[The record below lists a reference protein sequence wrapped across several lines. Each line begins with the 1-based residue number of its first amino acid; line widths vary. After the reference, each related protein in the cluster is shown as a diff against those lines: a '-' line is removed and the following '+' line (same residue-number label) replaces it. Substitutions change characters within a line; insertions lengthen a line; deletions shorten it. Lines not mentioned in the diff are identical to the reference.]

1 MDFALTP
8 PQLDLQR
15 RAHDFAAREIAPGAA
30 ARDQAEA
37 VDRRLFIRLAEQ
49 GWMGALWPTT
59 LGGSA
64 LTYLDLAL
72 IGEQIAGACLSTAIA
87 LAIHTCLASM
97 SIYEAGDDAQRQRWM
112 RLLASGGALGAF
124 ALTEPDAGSDPGGLS
139 ATLTRAGDRL
149 ILNGVK
155 TWVSNAGLAEAF
167 VVFASHD
174 LTQRHR
180 AITALV
186 IEAGTPGLA
195 LGLREATL
203 GLRAA
208 DIRTV
213 TFENVVVAPDAVL
226 GRLGDGWP
234 IILRAFDRVRVVLAA
249 AALGAAAGAVALG
262 VEYASTRRQFGTQ
275 IGYKQAVQA
284 YLAESQMEVE
294 ALRGLVYRA
303 AWLADRG
310 EPFGLAGAQAKAF
323 GARVANAVA
332 DRMLQVHGGAGFN
345 EALPI
350 ARVYRDVRAL
360 RLLGG
365 TDEIQRY
372 VVARALLEPHGV
384 RIQP

>member
-1 MDFALTP
+1 MDLSLSRNQLELQGRARDVAL
-8 PQLDLQR
+8 
-15 RAHDFAAREIAPGAA
+15 REVAPGAA
-30 ARDQAEA
+30 GRDRAESP
-37 VDRRLFIRLAEQ
+37 DRGVYIRLAEQ

-59 LGGSA
+59 LGGSG
-64 LTYLDLAL
+64 LGYLDLAL
-72 IGEQIAGACLSTAIA
+72 IVEQIANACVSTAIS

-97 SIYEAGDDAQRQRWM
+97 SVYEAGDDAQRQRWM

-124 ALTEPDAGSDPGGLS
+124 ALTEPNAGSDPGGLT
-139 ATLTRAGDRL
+139 ATLSHRDDRL

-155 TWVSNAGLAEAF
+155 SWVSNAGLAEAF

-186 IEAGTPGLA
+186 LEAGTPGLT
-195 LGLREATL
+195 LGPREPTL
-203 GLRAA
+203 GLRSV

-213 TFENVVVAPDAVL
+213 SFDNVIVPPDALL
-226 GRLGDGWP
+226 GKLGDGWP
-234 IILRAFDRVRVVLAA
+234 IILRAFDRVRVALAA

-262 VEYASTRRQFGTQ
+262 AEYAGSRRQFGAQ
-275 IGYKQAVQA
+275 IGYKQAVQTH
-284 YLAESQMEVE
+284 LAESQMDVE

-303 AWLADRG
+303 AWLADQG
-310 EPFGLAGAQAKAF
+310 QPFGLAAAQAKAF
-323 GARVANAVA
+323 GARVANEVS
-332 DRMLQVHGGAGFN
+332 DRMLQVHGGAGFS
-345 EALPI
+345 ESQPI
-350 ARVYRDVRAL
+350 ARIYRDVRAF

-372 VVARALLEPHGV
+372 VVARAMLEPHGV